1 MIFRDY
7 KGKLIEINKLDFKN
21 DKIYY
26 NKIIQI
32 KNPGLYND
40 LHIDNMKNN
49 EINKIKNNSFL
60 SNNYSN
66 YLINK
71 IIN

>member
-32 KNPGLYND
+32 KNPGFYYDLNLNNFND
-40 LHIDNMKNN
+40 C
-49 EINKIKNNSFL
+49 INKDKHNSFL
-60 SNNYSN
+60 SNSYSN

-71 IIN
+71 LIK

>member
-32 KNPGLYND
+32 KNPGLYYD
-40 LHIDNMKNN
+40 LLLNN
-49 EINKIKNNSFL
+49 LNNNNNNINKNNSFL
-60 SNNYSN
+60 SNTYSN

-71 IIN
+71 TIN